1 MNIKMNAIDD
11 FVFTNKFWH
20 WLAAEQSRMGMNII
34 YNQGPDIIILRIA
47 SPIARV
53 PLIEGYTSTRIYG
66 FVDRKSGIVYKSS
79 RIGQSGKMEY
89 YDEFSRI

>member
-1 MNIKMNAIDD
+1 M
-11 FVFTNKFWH
+11 
-20 WLAAEQSRMGMNII
+20 
-34 YNQGPDIIILRIA
+34 RIA